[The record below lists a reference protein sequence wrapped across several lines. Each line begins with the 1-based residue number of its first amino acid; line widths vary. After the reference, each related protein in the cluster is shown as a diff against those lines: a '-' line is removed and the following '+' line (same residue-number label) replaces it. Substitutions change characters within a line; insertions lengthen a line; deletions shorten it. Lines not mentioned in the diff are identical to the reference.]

1 MPWWMLLLN
10 CSMAFAFNLATMLF
24 ISRMSALH
32 YMVAAYSKDALVVF
46 GGVYFLGEKVS
57 GTLTH

>member
-32 YMVAAYSKDALVVF
+32 YMVAAYSK
-46 GGVYFLGEKVS
+46 VS
-57 GTLTH
+57 NDVSYKDLAS